1 MTKWYLMFSL
11 LLCVVT
17 AQAEN
22 PVVEMH
28 TTAGLIVI
36 ELDQENAPISVQ
48 NFLNYV
54 SLDQY
59 QGAIFH
65 RVIPGFMIQTGGYY
79 ETLSE
84 MDEGEYIRNEADNGL
99 KNLVGTVAMARTDE
113 IDSAGRQFFINV
125 NRNTHL
131 DHSSESCTR
140 KDEKRRLAAAERG
153 LYLPQSCRSFGYT
166 VFGRVIEGM
175 DVVRQIERLPTEE
188 RGDFTDIPIETVTV
202 EKIVKS
208 SE

>member
-1 MTKWYLMFSL
+1 MAFLVSVMWFATYA
-11 LLCVVT
+11 T
-17 AQAEN
+17 GAEN

-54 SLDQY
+54 ELDGY
-59 QGAIFH
+59 RDAIFH
-65 RVIPGFMIQTGGYY
+65 RVMPNFMIQTGGYFDH
-79 ETLSE
+79 LGE
-84 MDEGEYIRNEADNGL
+84 MEEGTPIVNEATNGL
-99 KNLVGTVAMARTDE
+99 KNLPGTVAMARTDE

-131 DHSSESCTR
+131 DHSDLSCTR
-140 KDEKRRLAAAERG
+140 KDERRRLAAAERG
-153 LYLPQSCRSFGYT
+153 LYLPQSCRTYGYA

-175 DVVRQIERLPTEE
+175 DVVRAIEQLPTEQ

-202 EKIVKS
+202 EKIIRV
-208 SE
+208 EE